1 MGTLERKHS
10 ARGGERDYAER
21 MNVVLNTVSTAA
33 LGALPCLGSRS
44 DEGVVIEPD
53 WPVPARVHALM
64 STRMGG
70 CSAPPW
76 DSLNL
81 GAHVGDVSEHVAH
94 NRTRWQKVLGRR
106 PVYLSQVHGTE
117 SVTLTHD
124 SADGLQADVC
134 ECIDNAVAATVMV
147 ADCMPVLMSD
157 ARGQWVSAG
166 HAGWRGLAGRDGHGV
181 LEVMVQ
187 LAAQR
192 GVASQDLRV
201 WLGPCIGPQTFEVG
215 DEVRQ
220 AFMRQHQQA
229 GAFFVAA
236 GDQGKWLA
244 HLPGLARLR
253 LQLLGVDA
261 VYGNDGA
268 QAWCTVAQSSLFF
281 SHRRDS
287 QRLGGSGRMA
297 ASIWLE

>member
-1 MGTLERKHS
+1 MQTLERKHTE
-10 ARGGERDYAER
+10 RGGEWGYAGC
-21 MNVVLNTVSTAA
+21 MNAVLN
-33 LGALPCLGSRS
+33 ALPCLKRHP
-44 DEGVVIEPD
+44 DAGVLIEPD
-53 WPVPARVHALM
+53 WPVPDHVHALM
-64 STRMGG
+64 STRIGG

-81 GAHVGDVSEHVAH
+81 GDHVGDVPERVAH
-94 NRTRWQKVLGRR
+94 NRAHWQHILGRR
-106 PVYLSQVHGTE
+106 PVYLSQVHGTK
-117 SVTLTHD
+117 SVTLTHT

-134 ECIDNAVAATVMV
+134 ECIDRSVAATIMV

-157 ARGQWVSAG
+157 AQGQWVSAG
-166 HAGWRGLAGRDGHGV
+166 HAGWRGLAGHDGQGV

-187 LAAQR
+187 RAAQR
-192 GVASQDLRV
+192 GIASHDLRV
-201 WLGPCIGPQTFEVG
+201 WLGPCIGPQAFEVG

-229 GAFFVAA
+229 GAFFVPA
-236 GDQGKWLA
+236 GEQGKWLA
-244 HLPGLARLR
+244 HLSGLARLR
-253 LQLLGVDA
+253 LKVLGVDA